1 MSFGGFDL
9 CQFPSGTPPDG
20 EQSNFVNPSTLAATT
35 WGIAISMT
43 AWALVFTLA
52 RIYVNFR
59 KLRASDYF
67 VIIAMILGITYAG
80 ICIALRRW
88 ARHLWDLPVCWVT
101 GEYMKLLFI
110 QAMIYAATT
119 YFAKSSILLL
129 YLQFFSVHRNTR
141 IAIWIGLIS
150 VGVLY
155 WAAFPIEAPFMTPSK
170 GQTWGELALSGKP
183 DKMYYW
189 GIVQGP
195 LSVIIDIYIFVVP
208 IPVLLTLNMSS
219 GRRTGLMLVFATA
232 SLAVVASI
240 VGLVYRVK
248 LYQGGDTSWLNS
260 TTLLCILIE
269 NNIAIVVSCMPAFSL
284 FVRAHVAQTALV
296 KSLRTTFFGN
306 SSGSGANSKPSGQN
320 SGGQAVVTFGQGN
333 NRAKR
338 RPDQYQEL
346 TEDTLLSRDDS
357 SPLRPKNDG
366 QSTTAITSIPMATY
380 PQSMSRM

>member
-1 MSFGGFDL
+1 IPFWN
-9 CQFPSGTPPDG
+9 PPDG

-208 IPVLLTLNMSS
+208 IPVLLTLKHVVGGAAYRAYACFRNSFSVSVIQIPDPILLLGSHMRLMTQTGPSS
-219 GRRTGLMLVFATA
+219 RAL
-232 SLAVVASI
+232 LA
-240 VGLVYRVK
+240 LFYRVK

-260 TTLLCILIE
+260 TTLLC
-269 NNIAIVVSCMPAFSL
+269 M
-284 FVRAHVAQTALV
+284 
-296 KSLRTTFFGN
+296 
-306 SSGSGANSKPSGQN
+306 
-320 SGGQAVVTFGQGN
+320 
-333 NRAKR
+333 
-338 RPDQYQEL
+338 
-346 TEDTLLSRDDS
+346 
-357 SPLRPKNDG
+357 
-366 QSTTAITSIPMATY
+366 
-380 PQSMSRM
+380 